1 VLRHLLLMG
10 LLLLVLGG
18 VGAWLVGRSV
28 TRPIGQLAALADAI
42 GKGDYTRRSG
52 LQRVDEIGRLATSFD
67 TMLEQIDGSH
77 AELGRRFEH
86 AQILAVELETA
97 NQRLQTAIMEAETA
111 RVEAQEANSAKSA
124 FLATMSHEIRT
135 PINAMIGYT
144 DLLETGVAGE
154 LPPRQQEY
162 VERIRISGQHLI
174 AIVNDVLDFAKIE
187 SGQLRLHRE
196 QNSARGVIE
205 AAVNMFEAR
214 ARARSV
220 TVDVRCA
227 ADLSYYGDSRRVQQ
241 VLLNLLS
248 NAIKFTGPG
257 GWVRIGCE
265 ERSVTPSAEEDNTVA
280 WTCISVADTGI
291 GIPPDHL
298 ANIFEPFVQGAR
310 GYTRPHGGTGLGL
323 AISRSLAQMMGGEL
337 TVESEPGRG
346 ATFTLWL
353 PHPSTASVPQPA

>member
-1 VLRHLLLMG
+1 
-10 LLLLVLGG
+10 
-18 VGAWLVGRSV
+18 
-28 TRPIGQLAALADAI
+28 
-42 GKGDYTRRSG
+42 
-52 LQRVDEIGRLATSFD
+52 
-67 TMLEQIDGSH
+67 MLEQIDASH

-97 NQRLQTAIMEAETA
+97 NQRLQNAILEAETA
-111 RVEAQEANSAKSA
+111 RIDAQEANSAKSA

-187 SGQLRLHRE
+187 SGQLRLHRQ
-196 QNSARGVIE
+196 QNPVRDVIE

-220 TVDVRCA
+220 RIEIHCSP
-227 ADLSYYGDSRRVQQ
+227 DLLYYGDSQRVQQ
-241 VLLNLLS
+241 ILLNLLS
-248 NAIKFTGPG
+248 NAIKFTASG
-257 GWVRIGCE
+257 GFVTISGE
-265 ERSVTPSAEEDNTVA
+265 ERDRSLDRVLGNDDSRRS
-280 WTCISVADTGI
+280 WMCISVTDTGS
-291 GIPPDHL
+291 GIPPDQL
-298 ANIFEPFVQGAR
+298 ATIFEPFVQGVR

-323 AISRSLAQMMGGEL
+323 AISRSLAQMMNGEL
-337 TVESEPGRG
+337 TVDSELGKG
-346 ATFTLWL
+346 STFSLWL
-353 PHPSTASVPQPA
+353 PHPTPAAVPQPA